1 MGLGNYGIGCGHT
14 MVEGL
19 DTNGQPIAAIA
30 ATKYFKKISLAN
42 EHICS
47 IQINSNED
55 ATATLAGTFT
65 VQGSNFDNPTD
76 EAAGT
81 REWVTLDVVFSATS
95 VLAAGATVMGVSM
108 SFVGWRWVRV
118 AFTRTGGTGTV
129 IVRTVQKT
137 V

>member
-1 MGLGNYGIGCGHT
+1 MGIGNLGIGAGHT
-14 MVEGL
+14 FKEGL
-19 DTNGQPIAAIA
+19 DADGKLIAAIS

-42 EHICS
+42 EKLCA
-47 IQINSNED
+47 IQINYNED

-81 REWVTLDVVFSATS
+81 REWLTLDVVFSASS
-95 VLAAGATVMGVSM
+95 VIAAGAGMIGVSM
-108 SFVGWRWVRV
+108 DFVGWRWIRV
-118 AFTRTGGTGTV
+118 VFTRTGGTGSV
-129 IVRTVQKT
+129 VVRTVQKT